1 MRDVPAK
8 WRHLYKQ
15 AVARRQGRPM
25 PWDHDSAWKK
35 RIQEAKERNKAQR
48 DNSSNAGGTLAG
60 EVPHTVRKK
69 R

>member
-1 MRDVPAK
+1 
-8 WRHLYKQ
+8 
-15 AVARRQGRPM
+15 M